1 MKPRKKMKLFDMQDE
16 AVAATPADRLEQP
29 LASGVGV
36 VRGDLAGNVLSI
48 ELDRA
53 RVPQITPAVL
63 TAQLTEAIQQL
74 QRRAADTRLRI
85 IRQRNRKF

>member
-1 MKPRKKMKLFDMQDE
+1 MTGSRKMRLFDME
-16 AVAATPADRLEQP
+16 EPAHGERPTVLEQP

-36 VRGDLAGNVLSI
+36 VRGDLAGNVLAI
-48 ELDRA
+48 ELDRT
-53 RVPQITPAVL
+53 RLSQVGPAVL

-74 QRRAADTRLRI
+74 QRRATDTRMQI